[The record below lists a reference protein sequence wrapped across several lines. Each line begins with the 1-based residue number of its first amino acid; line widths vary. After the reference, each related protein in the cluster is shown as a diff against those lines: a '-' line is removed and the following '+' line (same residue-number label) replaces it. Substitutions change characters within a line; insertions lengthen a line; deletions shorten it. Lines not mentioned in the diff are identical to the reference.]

1 MLNELRLRLTFMY
14 LLIGLGMVAVLSA
27 VSYGL
32 LQYYF
37 QSSTDQ
43 ALKLKMGM
51 QFIELQAPI
60 PADLYKSI
68 SSSGLLS
75 IDAIASAPAAAL
87 PGSAQAAP
95 DEQETA
101 HRMLEESQ
109 LADIFVLPLSIL
121 GTPIQTSMQTAS
133 PLTVDPQAFQQAL
146 KQGSDLRTVKAS
158 DGTSVRVL
166 TYRVPSSSGV
176 AAIQVGR
183 SLQPQM
189 DVLNQL
195 LRSLILIGVASV
207 IFLGAGA
214 WFLSGKSIQPAS
226 EALEKQQE
234 FVANASHELRA
245 PLTLVRAGIEVAKRG
260 SADTLQQQTLSDTLM
275 DVDYMKHL
283 LDDLLLLSRLD
294 AKTVKLEKELIQ
306 FPQFLDSLT
315 RKMSLIASDA
325 GIELSGES
333 ETFGLMADPNRL
345 QQVIFILVDNAIR
358 HNTPGGW
365 VKLSAKRIQ
374 NQVQIEVADSGK
386 GIPAEHLERVFER
399 FYKVE
404 DGTRSAQKGSG
415 LGLSIA
421 RGLVEAHRGRIKLTS
436 KPGSGTRATIIL
448 PIGSLPVSP
457 A

>member
-1 MLNELRLRLTFMY
+1 
-14 LLIGLGMVAVLSA
+14 
-27 VSYGL
+27 
-32 LQYYF
+32 
-37 QSSTDQ
+37 
-43 ALKLKMGM
+43 
-51 QFIELQAPI
+51 
-60 PADLYKSI
+60 
-68 SSSGLLS
+68 
-75 IDAIASAPAAAL
+75 
-87 PGSAQAAP
+87 
-95 DEQETA
+95 
-101 HRMLEESQ
+101 
-109 LADIFVLPLSIL
+109 
-121 GTPIQTSMQTAS
+121 
-133 PLTVDPQAFQQAL
+133 
-146 KQGSDLRTVKAS
+146 
-158 DGTSVRVL
+158 
-166 TYRVPSSSGV
+166 
-176 AAIQVGR
+176 
-183 SLQPQM
+183 M